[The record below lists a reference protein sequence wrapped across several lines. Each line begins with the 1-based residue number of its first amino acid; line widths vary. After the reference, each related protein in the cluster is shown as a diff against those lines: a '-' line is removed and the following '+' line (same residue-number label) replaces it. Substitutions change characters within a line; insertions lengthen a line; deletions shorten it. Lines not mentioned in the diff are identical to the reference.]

1 MNRRGILAGVLTAT
15 GGLFAAAGAKSAK
28 AAPESPRAPDKTKV
42 VYHLTDLDKV
52 GFALNNIKN
61 HYEGVGG
68 PANVTIVLVVYGP
81 ALKAFHAATAGPETV
96 KRLADFSR
104 AGLQLNVC
112 SNTMKAQE
120 VTLKDLLPG
129 FVIAEGGGVVRLA
142 ELQSMGYVYIKP

>member
-1 MNRRGILAGVLTAT
+1 MNRRGILASVLTAA
-15 GGLFAAAGAKSAK
+15 GGLFAASTASAKSAM
-28 AAPESPRAPDKTKV
+28 PDKTKV

-96 KRLADFSR
+96 KRIADFSK

-112 SNTMKAQE
+112 GNTMKAQE

-129 FVIAEGGGVVRLA
+129 FIIAEGGGVVRLA

>member
-1 MNRRGILAGVLTAT
+1 MNRRGILAGVLTAA
-15 GGLFAAAGAKSAK
+15 GGLFAASTTSAK
-28 AAPESPRAPDKTKV
+28 AKPAPDKTKV

-112 SNTMKAQE
+112 GNTMKAQE
-120 VTLKDLLPG
+120 VTLRDLLPG